1 MKKIMQWVLAATLI
15 CGASVLTSCSKVDT
29 PSTPD
34 TEVLEQSLVGLWW
47 DEYEYAD
54 VTEAGV
60 PFSRVLLAVKADAD
74 HTGCIYLGVLGDTSD
89 EPIAVYGGPQ
99 DAGFT
104 WRLLDNG
111 SIVISDPTT
120 GENYSLARTRD
131 ESDSSY
137 GDNMTDV
144 SSTSLNYSDGNLTVT
159 NGSHSGTLEK
169 ADAEKEAEIEE
180 QLASLSPDRQSFEAQ
195 LSQMLADSKQYIRLD
210 PTMRGAKLLTEF
222 ISQLKID
229 ALRPQAIK
237 FILNAFQR
245 GMAQEHTFTDP
256 GFEEARWALDNS
268 NVPNDTAKAF
278 FLLNANDAF
287 NNNNFEF
294 TTGKDTADY
303 EPTDDGALTISLK
316 NATTGAVTKLR
327 LSFSGK
333 DDGVIIFMTRLGN
346 EPVAIQFPHAI
357 DVELLRSESGNGMDT
372 ELMMK
377 GQVMLEST
385 EGKKFISL
393 KHSAWRA
400 TLEVEAEKTDR
411 YEIPRCELI
420 HHADHTVEFST
431 NLGING
437 KTVLTIKAH
446 NDLNPYSDEEID
458 QLRELRDIAPI
469 WKGAYTVLK
478 AFNSRSGQI
487 EVNVLEDILVNVDV
501 LDAGNCMKAIGYA
514 MKNRREQPETIN
526 PWTDLLNQSATCTV
540 TQLSTGVKAEGKFI
554 TSTLGGVT
562 LPSPALR
569 FKGESDFR
577 VVHDR
582 MNASDL
588 ENFTELLKGFA
599 EPLNVV
605 NGLLKAVQEK
615 GEELKALRDK

>member
-1 MKKIMQWVLAATLI
+1 M
-15 CGASVLTSCSKVDT
+15 
-29 PSTPD
+29 
-34 TEVLEQSLVGLWW
+34 
-47 DEYEYAD
+47 
-54 VTEAGV
+54 
-60 PFSRVLLAVKADAD
+60 
-74 HTGCIYLGVLGDTSD
+74 
-89 EPIAVYGGPQ
+89 
-99 DAGFT
+99 
-104 WRLLDNG
+104 
-111 SIVISDPTT
+111 
-120 GENYSLARTRD
+120 
-131 ESDSSY
+131 
-137 GDNMTDV
+137 
-144 SSTSLNYSDGNLTVT
+144 
-159 NGSHSGTLEK
+159 
-169 ADAEKEAEIEE
+169 
-180 QLASLSPDRQSFEAQ
+180 
-195 LSQMLADSKQYIRLD
+195 
-210 PTMRGAKLLTEF
+210 
-222 ISQLKID
+222 
-229 ALRPQAIK
+229 
-237 FILNAFQR
+237 
-245 GMAQEHTFTDP
+245 
-256 GFEEARWALDNS
+256 
-268 NVPNDTAKAF
+268 
-278 FLLNANDAF
+278 
-287 NNNNFEF
+287 
-294 TTGKDTADY
+294 
-303 EPTDDGALTISLK
+303 
-316 NATTGAVTKLR
+316 
-327 LSFSGK
+327 
-333 DDGVIIFMTRLGN
+333 
-346 EPVAIQFPHAI
+346 
-357 DVELLRSESGNGMDT
+357 
-372 ELMMK
+372 
-377 GQVMLEST
+377 
-385 EGKKFISL
+385 
-393 KHSAWRA
+393 
-400 TLEVEAEKTDR
+400 
-411 YEIPRCELI
+411 
-420 HHADHTVEFST
+420 EFST